1 MVGGSPFRGGED
13 REEDNQTTRIGTP
26 IVAVSLD
33 LRTATGAPRFT
44 PTGRPLISRATQFVT
59 PTLKSPVFSNA
70 GFASSQ
76 RPTQYTHSAQ
86 PAEVFPTPPEDW
98 HTLLTTRL
106 PPKR

>member
-44 PTGRPLISRATQFVT
+44 PTGSPLISRATQFVT

-70 GFASSQ
+70 VFDSSE
-76 RPTQYTHSAQ
+76 RPTQYPHAVHR
-86 PAEVFPTPPEDW
+86 PKVFHTASQDRPPPLTPP
-98 HTLLTTRL
+98 L
-106 PPKR
+106 PT